1 MKFIANTKDLEKYI
15 GKKIQKNFSIIKGI
29 STDSRSLKKGHIFI
43 AIKGKNFNGNDY
55 VVEALKKG
63 AVIAIVDDKRF
74 IKSKNTKIIYV
85 KNSVLALGKI
95 TKNIIKEYNG
105 KVIAITGSNGK
116 TSTTNIISQT
126 IKGSSSTIKNYNN
139 EIGMPLSV
147 INASPKSNSL
157 ILEIGASK
165 FNDINYLSKI
175 LSPNIG
181 IITNIGN
188 SHLETLKNI
197 SGVLQVKSEI
207 INNIKSNGY
216 LIVPSENKQHVDYWK
231 NIRSDIKV
239 FTFGMSRAADFF
251 PSKINFN
258 EKRIRFYINSK
269 HLKANIYIDTFLA
282 GEHNIK
288 NILASCIV
296 HYCLDLNLEKF
307 AMIINSKSL
316 KNTRL
321 TKTKW
326 IRGSTL
332 IDDSY
337 NANPDSA
344 KKSIDLLSCYKKRTF
359 FILGDMLELGR
370 YRKKLHK
377 NIGEYANAKG
387 IDFLIGY
394 GKLTKHAIESFGK
407 NGIFF
412 KKEEELKTYLKEN
425 VTSKDVILIKGSRG
439 MKMERFINV

>member
-15 GKKIQKNFSIIKGI
+15 GKKIQKYFSIKGI
-29 STDSRSLKKGHIFI
+29 SIDSRSLKKGYIFV

-55 VVEALKKG
+55 VEEALKKG
-63 AVIAIVDDKRF
+63 AVIAIVDDKKF
-74 IKSKNTKIIYV
+74 TSSKNNRIIYV
-85 KNSVLALGKI
+85 KNSILALGKI

-105 KVIAITGSNGK
+105 KVVAITGSNGK
-116 TSTTNIISQT
+116 TSTTSIISQT

-188 SHLETLKNI
+188 SHLEALKNTN
-197 SGVLQVKSEI
+197 GVFRAKSEI
-207 INNIKSNGY
+207 IKNIKSNGY
-216 LIVPSENKQHVDYWK
+216 LIVPFENKQHIDYWK
-231 NIRSDIKV
+231 NVRSDIKV
-239 FTFGMSRAADFF
+239 LTFGMCKAADFF
-251 PSKINFN
+251 PTKININ
-258 EKRIRFYINSK
+258 EKRISFYINST
-269 HLKANIYIDTFLA
+269 HLKANIYINTSMV

-288 NILASCIV
+288 NILASCIA
-296 HYCLDLNLEKF
+296 HYCLDLNLENF
-307 AMIINSKSL
+307 AMIINSKNL
-316 KNTRL
+316 KNIRL

-326 IRGSTL
+326 IGGSTL

-337 NANPDSA
+337 NANPDST
-344 KKSIDLLSCYKKRTF
+344 KRSIDLLCRYKKRTF
-359 FILGDMLELGR
+359 LILGDMLELGR

-387 IDFLIGY
+387 IDVMIGF
-394 GKLTKHAIESFGK
+394 GKLTKHAIDSFGK
-407 NGIFF
+407 NGMYFI
-412 KKEEELKTYLKEN
+412 KEEELKVYLKQN
-425 VTSKDVILIKGSRG
+425 ITSKDVILIKGSRG